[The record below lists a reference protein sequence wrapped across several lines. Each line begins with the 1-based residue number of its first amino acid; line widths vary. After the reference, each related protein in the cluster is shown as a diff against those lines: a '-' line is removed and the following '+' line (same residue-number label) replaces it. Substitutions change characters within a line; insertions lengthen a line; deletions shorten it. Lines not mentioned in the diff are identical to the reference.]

1 MLWLPGASDDVL
13 NVAFPALFRS
23 PGSQRSRGC
32 DRSAR
37 KVTAPVGVPAP
48 GAAAVI
54 VAVRVTAWPK
64 VADWRNSN
72 VVMSALDSLSGSTRQ
87 KCWKQN
93 YCRQR
98 RTQ

>member
-13 NVAFPALFRS
+13 NVAFPALFRVPVPNVVGGVIVPS
-23 PGSQRSRGC
+23 
-32 DRSAR
+32 R

-64 VADWRNSN
+64 VAGLGETAN
-72 VVMSALDSLSGSTRQ
+72 VVIVGA
-87 KCWKQN
+87 
-93 YCRQR
+93 
-98 RTQ
+98 